1 MNTKDYAKRLRAA
14 ADMLDE
20 LHGKQ
25 TPTHTQELLNH
36 YATGTPTLFKQIDAF
51 TTPVENYD
59 GVMYADKDGHCVMQ
73 SDEYEL
79 RHSDHVARLQIRSG
93 TPAAVA
99 VVLVQKIL
107 NDVKALAKSEG
118 QQPSR

>member
-1 MNTKDYAKRLRAA
+1 MTPIDRVLPLLAKTRR
-14 ADMLDE
+14 
-20 LHGKQ
+20 
-25 TPTHTQELLNH
+25 
-36 YATGTPTLFKQIDAF
+36 
-51 TTPVENYD
+51 
-59 GVMYADKDGHCVMQ
+59 
-73 SDEYEL
+73 

-118 QQPSR
+118 ATAFTLRAYTRHAPSDFDNDSIPF